1 MSLPYQRP
9 SVAMP
14 EALTTNAIK
23 ASTITVL
30 SSDWWKQFGNTELN
44 ELMDQ
49 ALTANQNLSAA
60 VSRIEQS
67 RAAAKGTYANRYPSI
82 GISAS
87 TTKTQGNQNFSNGSN
102 QSNEAT
108 AIVSYELDLW
118 GGKAAEREAA
128 TARVRS
134 SIYDHDAVSLVLQ
147 ADVASNYFQVLALKD
162 RLAIARKNLEAAL
175 NVLALT
181 ETRYSKGSNSGLEV
195 AQQRAAVLNIEVQI
209 PQLEQELLTTQTA
222 LAVLLGKTPQTF
234 SVKGET
240 LQEVSIPVVSAFQPP
255 ELLERRPD
263 IKTTEAQL
271 IAANADITVARAALY
286 PGVSLSASSV
296 INGISTAGSNVVT
309 SLIASLTQTV
319 FDGGKLQS
327 QVQQSEARKK
337 ELIAQYVQTVL
348 TSLKE
353 AQDGFGLVA
362 SSETRQR
369 LLGETVREAKE
380 AYRIAN
386 VKYSAG
392 SQDLL
397 TLLDSQRTQ
406 LQAEDNVIQAELAR
420 LTATVG
426 LYKALGGG
434 WRSNEG

>member
-1 MSLPYQRP
+1 
-9 SVAMP
+9 MP